1 MRTTKSEDRRR
12 SGARKRRMMATI
24 PKQKLRGIRI
34 EVPRMRAIRV
44 KNKRPLP
51 SERRTSGLSQLSVG
65 DGVGGIP

>member
-12 SGARKRRMMATI
+12 SGARKRRISATM
-24 PKQKLRGIRI
+24 PRMKLRGIKT
-34 EVPRMRAIRV
+34 EVPMMRAIRV

-65 DGVGGIP
+65 DGVGDIP